1 MSGSK
6 NILFVVMPW
15 HSMHLPS
22 LATGILSTIVHGH
35 RPANRYGVETLY
47 ANLQWAHYL
56 EQATDGAVTPAK
68 YALLGEDLFF
78 QATGEW
84 IFTPALHD
92 DPEWQLSAYSE
103 AFEGPPQDFEL
114 ALAAYRV
121 SAGFIDRVVDEI
133 VERAPDIVGLT
144 SVFQQNVASLA
155 LAKQLKKRVPHITV
169 IMGGSNCDGV
179 QGPALHRNYPFLDYV
194 FSGESD
200 YAFKRF
206 LEYLDGRIGIESVP
220 NVSWRDSAGAS
231 VTNRHGQLPKASDF
245 VIPFH
250 DDYFAQAMESP
261 ISRHIEPN
269 IVAESAR
276 GCWWGQKHHC
286 TFCGLNG
293 MGMVYRSKDPEVF
306 LEELDYL
313 IRRHQSLDVVLA
325 DNILDMKYLT
335 TVLPAITARQWD
347 VRIHYEIKANFK
359 RDQLEALRDAGVWH
373 VQPGIESLSTSVLR
387 IMDKGTTGPQNVKL
401 LRECEELNLTTTWNW
416 LAGFPGETEE
426 AYRHIE
432 RQVRALV
439 HLQPPSGAT
448 RLAVERFSPYFND
461 RSLGFAERRPSLYY
475 SMLYGLP
482 REEVEDIVYIFDD
495 DKAGVG
501 DDVIN
506 DMQRAV
512 EGWHTAYKKG
522 STLIKHDM
530 GDMIV
535 IEDRRAGWPRR
546 DHVLRDVGP
555 VALYR
560 ALVRPQ
566 SLAALAAT
574 AELVDAG
581 ETERS
586 IAGRLEQFMADGLV
600 FEDGGS
606 FIALATDKIAFRLR
620 LAA

>member
-1 MSGSK
+1 MSGTK
-6 NILFVVMPW
+6 QILFVVMPW
-15 HSMHLPS
+15 HSLHLPS
-22 LATGILSTIVHGH
+22 LGTGILSTIVHEH
-35 RPANRYGVETLY
+35 RSATRYSVETLY

-56 EQATDGAVTPAK
+56 EQATGGAVTPAK

-84 IFTPALHD
+84 IFTPALHE
-92 DPEWQLSAYSE
+92 DPEWKLTEYCS
-103 AFEGPPQDFEL
+103 AFEGSREDLDL

-133 VERAPDIVGLT
+133 VAKAPDIVGLT

-155 LAKQLKKRVPHITV
+155 LAKQLKKRAPHITV

-179 QGPALHRNYPFLDYV
+179 QGPALHRNYPFLDFV

-200 YAFKRF
+200 HAFKRF
-206 LEYLDGRIGIESVP
+206 LEHLEGEIAIEKVP
-220 NVSWRDSAGAS
+220 NVSWRDAGGAS

-250 DDYFAQAMESP
+250 DDYFTQAMESP
-261 ISRHIEPN
+261 VAHHIEPN

-306 LEELDYL
+306 LAELDYL

-335 TVLPAITARQWD
+335 TVLPAIAARQWD

-359 RDQLEALRDAGVWH
+359 REQLEALRDAGVWH
-373 VQPGIESLSTSVLR
+373 IQPGIESLSTTVLK

-401 LRECEELNLTTTWNW
+401 LRECEELNLTTTWNL
-416 LAGFPGETEE
+416 LAGFPGEVEE
-426 AYRHIE
+426 DYRHIE
-432 RQVRALV
+432 RQIPALV

-495 DKAGVG
+495 DKAGVE
-501 DDVIN
+501 DEVID

-512 EGWHTAYKKG
+512 ETWHIAYKSG
-522 STLIKHDM
+522 STLIKHDT
-530 GDMIV
+530 GDSII
-535 IEDRRAGWPRR
+535 IEDRRSGWPKR
-546 DHVLRDVGP
+546 DHALRDPGS
-555 VALYR
+555 AKLYR
-560 ALVRPQ
+560 ALARPQ
-566 SLAALAAT
+566 SLAALATT
-574 AELVDAG
+574 AALAEAG
-581 ETERS
+581 ETEGS
-586 IAGRLEQFMADGLV
+586 IAGKIAGFIADGLV

-606 FIALATDKIAFRLR
+606 FIALATDKIPFRLR

>member
-6 NILFVVMPW
+6 KILFVVMPW

-22 LATGILSTIVHGH
+22 LATGLLSTIVHQH
-35 RPANRYGVETLY
+35 CSATRYSVETLY
-47 ANLQWAHYL
+47 ANIQWAHYL
-56 EQATDGAVTPAK
+56 EQATEGAVTPAK

-92 DPEWQLSAYSE
+92 DPEWQLAAYTK
-103 AFEGPPQDFEL
+103 AFEGPAQDLEL

-121 SAGFIDRVVDEI
+121 SAGFIDLLVDEI
-133 VERAPDIVGLT
+133 IAKAPDIVGLT

-155 LAKQLKKRVPHITV
+155 LAKQLKKRAPQIMV

-206 LEYLDGRIGIESVP
+206 LEYLDGSIGIDSVP
-220 NVSWRDSAGAS
+220 NVSWRDSGGAS

-250 DDYFAQAMESP
+250 DDYFVQAMDSP
-261 ISRHIEPN
+261 VSRHIEPN
-269 IVAESAR
+269 IIAESAR

-293 MGMVYRSKDPEVF
+293 MGMAYRSKDPDVF
-306 LEELDYL
+306 LAELDYL

-416 LAGFPGETEE
+416 LAGFPGETEDS
-426 AYRHIE
+426 YRHIE
-432 RQVRALV
+432 RQIPALV

-512 EGWHTAYKKG
+512 EAWHTAYKSG
-522 STLIKHDM
+522 STLIKHDTS
-530 GDMIV
+530 DAIV

-546 DHVLRDVGP
+546 DHVLGDSGSI
-555 VALYR
+555 ALYR
-560 ALVRPQ
+560 ALGRPQ

-574 AELVDAG
+574 AEIADAG
-581 ETERS
+581 ETEQS
-586 IAGRLEQFMADGLV
+586 IGEKVERFRADGLV

-606 FIALATDKIAFRLR
+606 FIALATDKIPFRLR